1 VWNTRLP
8 SRTGNRVPLI
18 GLEELSKNSPG
29 EIKLKFCLRRKLVVW
44 LTVFAFSIGN
54 LVPAN
59 PALASDP
66 IDSCAY
72 NGQQHLEVFLNV
84 DSPEYPVSAT
94 TVGGNI
100 AWFQSQASGQE
111 PNGGNLS
118 ADPTVGYGFNWEE
131 MRAGSQLIYSI
142 YASGVFGSGPTGDP
156 LCTMTIN
163 YSPAPQTSITSCTI
177 DGQTNQTINVPEGT
191 PSRELMFSGS
201 GGNSSFFEVLADGEK
216 VLEVLETAASLNL
229 GIPEWISEFAG
240 STRRLQ
246 YRSVNLGSDPPQA
259 TGPVLCSIDVV
270 YAATS
275 SGSRDAFTQ
284 LASSNYF
291 VAEGFERRKHRLS
304 SAMKSFIS
312 EQLKARAGEKRVVC
326 TGTVRGRAWNPK
338 REALALARAK
348 AGCDYVRTLLP
359 DVPVE
364 LKKRLISKP
373 KGNPLTVRI
382 RAFY

>member
-1 VWNTRLP
+1 MRNTRLP

-111 PNGGNLS
+111 PNGGNFS

-163 YSPAPQTSITSCTI
+163 YGPAPQTSITSCTI
-177 DGQTNQTINVPEGT
+177 DGQISKTINVPEGS
-191 PSRELMFSGS
+191 PSSVLSFSGS
-201 GGNSSFFEVLADGEK
+201 GGNTSFHELRTESVLAFSELYSG
-216 VLEVLETAASLNL
+216 SS
-229 GIPEWISEFAG
+229 GIVVIAPWLQEFAG
-240 STRRLQ
+240 KTRTLEIRAAQLD
-246 YRSVNLGSDPPQA
+246 VDPPNA
-259 TGPVLCSIDVV
+259 TGPALCSVAAV
-270 YAATS
+270 YATS
-275 SGSRDAFTQ
+275 SGGSGESQ
-284 LASSNYF
+284 LVSSNYF
-291 VAEGFERRKHRLS
+291 VVEGFKKGKHKLS
-304 SAMKSFIS
+304 APMKSFIRKEIAAKTRES
-312 EQLKARAGEKRVVC
+312 RVVC
-326 TGTVRGRAWNPK
+326 TGTVRGKAWNPK
-338 REALALARAK
+338 REVLALARAK